1 MQQLDRLLLTTERL
15 DRALIEFGGC
25 SFSQAEVFF
34 LGQLRHKNLVKLIGY
49 CYEAEHRML
58 VYEFMS
64 FGSLENH
71 LFKSELLFLLH
82 AANLVASGANS
93 VVF

>member
-1 MQQLDRLLLTTERL
+1 M
-15 DRALIEFGGC
+15 
-25 SFSQAEVFF
+25 FF

-49 CYEAEHRML
+49 CYEAKHRML

-71 LFKSELLFLLH
+71 LFKSELLSLLSRCLLIWSPRVLIRSFSFEP
-82 AANLVASGANS
+82 NKQR
-93 VVF
+93 